1 MRKTTKKLVPKNGLE
16 LEALCG
22 REASPCEPGPRSR
35 NPERSE
41 GPQPRMT
48 FRFHLV
54 PKKGLELEALC
65 GREASACEP
74 GPRSRNPERSEGPQP
89 RMTFRFH
96 LVPKKGLEPPHPC
109 GYMDLN
115 HARLPIP
122 PLRQVDCVAAAAS
135 QPPNQED
142 QLIYFTA

>member
-22 REASPCEPGPRSR
+22 REASACEPGARSR

-48 FRFHLV
+48 FRFHW
-54 PKKGLELEALC
+54 
-65 GREASACEP
+65 
-74 GPRSRNPERSEGPQP
+74 
-89 RMTFRFH
+89 
-96 LVPKKGLEPPHPC
+96 VPKKGLEPPHPC

-142 QLIYFTA
+142 QLIYFTARDVLSNLASDLGRQPTTPWVSGT